1 MGNNIA
7 LAKKYLP
14 ILDEV
19 YKASAKASILD
30 QTDVKFVNANTVQ
43 LFDISMDGLGTYNR
57 STGFVTGDV
66 IGAWKDYALTQDR
79 GRAFIIDSMDNEE
92 TIGMSFGK
100 LAGEFIRTKVAP
112 EIDAYTFAT
121 LAGTSS
127 INGTNGD
134 ISVGTTDVALLLEN
148 ATEALDADEVP
159 DEGRIVFMSETC
171 YNAMKQKID
180 RQLANENGVNTNVEY
195 YNGMRIIRVPQARF
209 NTKITLYDG
218 FSQDEEAGG
227 FVVPGS
233 TSYKINFLIV
243 HPSAVIKV
251 AKHVL
256 PRIFSPQQYQQADA
270 WKFDYR
276 IYHDVFVKENKV
288 SGIYLHRA
296 TTANS

>member
-66 IGAWKDYALTQDR
+66 IGAWKDYTLTQDR

-134 ISVGTTDVALLLEN
+134 ITVGTSDVAVWLEN

-195 YNGMRIIRVPQARF
+195 YNGMRIVRVPQARF
-209 NTKITLYDG
+209 HTKITLYDG
-218 FSQDEEAGG
+218 FSENQEEGG
-227 FVVPGS
+227 FVVPDS

>member
-7 LAKKYLP
+7 LAQKYLP

-19 YKASAKASILD
+19 YKASARASILD
-30 QTDVKFVNANTVQ
+30 QTDVEFVNANTVQ

-112 EIDAYTFAT
+112 EIDAYTFAA

-134 ISVGTTDVALLLEN
+134 ITVGTTDVALLLEN

-159 DEGRIVFMSETC
+159 DDGRIVFMSETC

-180 RQLANENGVNTNVEY
+180 RQLANENGVNTNVEH
-195 YNGMRIIRVPQARF
+195 YNGMRIVRVPQARF

-218 FSQDEEAGG
+218 ITENQEGGG
-227 FVVPGS
+227 FVVPSS

-288 SGIYLHRA
+288 NGIYLHRA
-296 TTANS
+296 TTVN